1 MHSNYIKAV
10 FAYILILSC
19 LAHPVISHAAEETI
33 SDQPGGTL
41 KRIISR
47 ISTTR
52 ESVMLGAACDTGTIT
67 FNRGEAA
74 CSRCPSY
81 TGQAGD
87 AGAFT
92 IESIITGTFLKPN
105 ANEAL
110 LNMSGCESRA
120 DASGGIILLRQGKG
134 GWNRIWYQP
143 GHRLTD
149 CLNFRTTSNLVSL
162 LCNRSDIAHG
172 IETGELV
179 WVIPGD
185 EGLIVHPLITWQDNI
200 QSNPRD
206 LLVIYPSRMLRSDF
220 NQDGRADVR
229 VTFRLLEHRI
239 PTKYGGALDAIAQNY
254 PLPEAQKL
262 GVIYLFDGTNLV
274 PHTTSEPAIK
284 TIRALLHKHTRES
297 GE

>member
-1 MHSNYIKAV
+1 MHSRHLTAI
-10 FAYILILSC
+10 FAYILILA
-19 LAHPVISHAAEETI
+19 LPAHPAISHAADETV
-33 SDQPGGTL
+33 SDQPGGPL

-52 ESVMLGAACDTGTIT
+52 ESVMLSAACEPGTIT
-67 FNRGEAA
+67 FRKGEAG

-92 IESIITGTFLKPN
+92 IESIITGTFLKPS

-120 DASGGIILLRQGKG
+120 DASGGIILLRQGKV

-143 GHRLTD
+143 GHQLTD
-149 CLNFRTTSNLVSL
+149 CLKFRTTTNLVSL
-162 LCNRSDIAHG
+162 LCNRSDIAQG

-179 WVIPGD
+179 WVIPGED
-185 EGLIVHPLITWQDNI
+185 GPMVNPLISWHDNI

-239 PTKYGGALDAIAQNY
+239 PEKYGGALDAIEQNY
-254 PLPEAQKL
+254 QLPEAEKL
-262 GVIYLFDGTNLV
+262 GVIYLLSLI
-274 PHTTSEPAIK
+274 HISEP
-284 TIRALLHKHTRES
+284 TRQES
-297 GE
+297 RSRMPSSA